1 MHPYAPRRIRSH
13 GTRQASGWRLKVYS
27 VVVDGSPPDWA
38 IFEPSLAFA
47 VAALPSP
54 AVVPGRAGLGFVI
67 AHTGRGMW
75 YTVLCWWDRE
85 NELPI
90 RVWVAEQDGKPPQWR
105 PAEGSESVCV
115 WDLDVI
121 WHERQAWVRTLLAEH
136 PAPDAAG
143 SYLADVLE
151 RDA

>member
-13 GTRQASGWRLKVYS
+13 GIREVAGWRLKLYS
-27 VVVDGSPPDWA
+27 VVLDGAAPDWGV
-38 IFEPSLAFA
+38 FEPSI
-47 VAALPSP
+47 VSVEAALPSP
-54 AVVPGRAGLGFVI
+54 AVVAGRPGLGFLI

-90 RVWVAEQDGKPPQWR
+90 RVWVAEQDGGPPRWR
-105 PAEGSESVCV
+105 PAQGSESVCV

-136 PAPDAAG
+136 PARDADQA
-143 SYLADVLE
+143 YLSDVVE